1 MSLFNGTSVGQE
13 ALDAKGWWKSNQWLA
28 LRRASQLGLL
38 LLFLVG
44 PWAGIWIVKGN
55 LSSSLTLNVLP
66 LTDPYVLLQSVAAGH
81 WPQATGLIGA
91 SIVLGFYAI
100 FGGRA
105 YCSWVCPV
113 NPVTD
118 FAAWLRLRLGIRSGA
133 HLSRDTRYWILGMTL
148 VVSAVTGTVA
158 WEWLNPVTVLH
169 RGLLFGGGLVW
180 AVVLVIFLFDLF
192 VMQRGW
198 CGRVCPVGAAYSLI
212 GFKSAVRISARN
224 RTACNDCADCYAV
237 CPEPLILKVPLKG
250 GPTGAS
256 PVVLSPNC
264 TNCGR
269 CIDVCS
275 KDVFSFSTRFNSPT
289 CTEQSTA
296 FGPSQPSV

>member
-1 MSLFNGTSVGQE
+1 MSLFNRTSVGQE
-13 ALDAKGWWKSNQWLA
+13 ALEAKGWWKSNQWLV

-66 LTDPYVLLQSVAAGH
+66 LTDPYILLQSVAAGY

-91 SIVLGFYAI
+91 SIVVAFYAL

-118 FAAWLRLRLGIRSGA
+118 LAAWLRLRLGIRGGA
-133 HLSRDTRYWILGMTL
+133 HLSRDTRYWILGMTF

-158 WEWLNPVTVLH
+158 WEWINPVTMLH

-180 AVVLVIFLFDLF
+180 AVILVIFLFDLF

-212 GFKSAVRISARN
+212 GVKSTVRISAKN

-237 CPEPLILKVPLKG
+237 CPEPLILKAPLKG

-275 KDVFSFSTRFNSPT
+275 KDVFSFSTRFNAST
-289 CTEQSTA
+289 CTEQSA
-296 FGPSQPSV
+296 ACGPSQPSV

>member
-1 MSLFNGTSVGQE
+1 MSYFIGTSVGKE
-13 ALDAKGWWKSNQWLA
+13 ALEAKGWWKSNQWLV
-28 LRRASQLGLL
+28 LRRASQAGLL
-38 LLFLVG
+38 LLFLIG

-55 LSSSLTLNVLP
+55 LSSSLTLSVLP

-81 WPQATGLIGA
+81 WPQTTGLIGA
-91 SIVLGFYAI
+91 SIVLGFYAL

-118 FAAWLRLRLGIRSGA
+118 FAAWLRLRLGIRGGG

-148 VVSAVTGTVA
+148 GVSALTGTVA
-158 WEWLNPVTVLH
+158 WEWINPVTMLH

-212 GFKSAVRISARN
+212 GFKSAVRISAKN
-224 RTACNDCADCYAV
+224 RVACNDCADCYAV

-275 KDVFSFSTRFNSPT
+275 KDVFSFSTRFNTST
-289 CTEQSTA
+289 STEQNA
-296 FGPSQPSV
+296 ACGQSQPSV

>member
-1 MSLFNGTSVGQE
+1 MSYFDSTSIGSE
-13 ALDAKGWWKSNQWLA
+13 ALQAKGWWKSHQWLV
-28 LRRASQLGLL
+28 LRRASQVGLL

-66 LTDPYVLLQSVAAGH
+66 LTDPYVLLQSVAAGY

-91 SIVLGFYAI
+91 SIVLAFYAI

-118 FAAWLRLRLGIRSGA
+118 FAAWLRLRLGVRGGA

-158 WEWLNPVTVLH
+158 WEWINPVTMLH

-180 AVVLVIFLFDLF
+180 AVVLVVFLFDLF

-212 GFKSAVRISARN
+212 GFKSAVRVSAKN
-224 RTACNDCADCYAV
+224 RAACNDCADCYAV
-237 CPEPLILKVPLKG
+237 CPEPLILKAPLKG
-250 GPTGAS
+250 GPNGAS

-275 KDVFSFSTRFNSPT
+275 KDVFFFSTRFNSST
-289 CTEQSTA
+289 CTEQNA
-296 FGPSQPSV
+296 ACGQSQPSV

>member
-1 MSLFNGTSVGQE
+1 MSYFIGTSVGKE
-13 ALDAKGWWKSNQWLA
+13 ALEAKGWWKSNQWLA
-28 LRRASQLGLL
+28 LRRASQAALL

-55 LSSSLTLNVLP
+55 LSSSLTLSVLP

-81 WPQATGLIGA
+81 WPQTTGLIGA
-91 SIVLGFYAI
+91 SIVLGFYAL

-118 FAAWLRLRLGIRSGA
+118 FAAWLRLRLGIRGGG

-148 VVSAVTGTVA
+148 GVSALTGTVA
-158 WEWLNPVTVLH
+158 WEWINPVTMLH

-212 GFKSAVRISARN
+212 GFKSAVRISAKN
-224 RTACNDCADCYAV
+224 RVACNDCADCYAV

-275 KDVFSFSTRFNSPT
+275 KDVFSFSTRFNTST
-289 CTEQSTA
+289 STEQNA
-296 FGPSQPSV
+296 ACGQSQPSV